1 MTIEQISERVK
12 ELYEIYFNKNS
23 DNKEQKKMKC
33 DCIFYKNGCNKHSFV
48 KCPKEGN
55 NSDER

>member
-23 DNKEQKKMKC
+23 ENKEQ
-33 DCIFYKNGCNKHSFV
+33 NK
-48 KCPKEGN
+48 
-55 NSDER
+55 